1 MKNIKVSF
9 SGHEKFDCKIDWI
22 TKGLLA
28 FAKNQ
33 QIFHQN
39 HLEESIEVLGLG
51 LNMIKS
57 LNHWMHILG
66 LIEKN
71 KLTSFAQTILEQDP
85 YLENNDTL
93 WLLHWNIVKSL
104 DKATLYN
111 LFFNTIYPYK
121 FTRDDIFDQ
130 IILWLNINGTKLSPT
145 TIKSDIDVFIRMY
158 KSNDSKDLSLN
169 LFSELKLITEQSHD
183 IYALNINAATDISD
197 QAFLYILM
205 DYIDHL
211 SNSSIESI
219 SMDDLQ
225 RGKLSLQ
232 KSLCISES
240 TFYNKIYRLDQLT
253 GGQLSYSDA
262 SGIRQIYIHNVL
274 NKNDLLHT
282 MYQ

>member
-28 FAKNQ
+28 FQKNQ
-33 QIFHQN
+33 QIFVQTHI
-39 HLEESIEVLGLG
+39 EETIEILGLG
-51 LNMIKS
+51 INMIKS
-57 LNHWMHILG
+57 LNYWMHVLG
-66 LIEKN
+66 LIDKN

-111 LFFNTIYPYK
+111 LFFNVIYPYK
-121 FTRDDIFDQ
+121 FTRDDIFDR
-130 IILWLNINGTKLSPT
+130 IVLWLNINGVKLSPT

-158 KSNDSKDLSLN
+158 KSNDSEELTLN
-169 LFSELKLITEQSHD
+169 LFSELKLITEQSHGV
-183 IYALNINAATDISD
+183 YALNINVATDISD

-205 DYIDHL
+205 DYIDYL
-211 SNSSIESI
+211 SDSSTESI

-240 TFYNKIYRLDQLT
+240 SFYNKIYRLDQLT
-253 GGQLSYSDA
+253 NGKLSYSDA
-262 SGIRQIYIHNVL
+262 SGIRQIYIHSSL
-274 NKNDLLHT
+274 NKNDLLQSI
-282 MYQ
+282 YQ